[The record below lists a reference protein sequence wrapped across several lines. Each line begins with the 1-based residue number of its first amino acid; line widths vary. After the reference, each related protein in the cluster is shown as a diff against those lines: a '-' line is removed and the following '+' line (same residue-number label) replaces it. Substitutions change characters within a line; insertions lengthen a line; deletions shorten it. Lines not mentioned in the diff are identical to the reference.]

1 MKIFYLVNRC
11 QFLTIVL
18 RQHAHE
24 CRLKLAEFALY
35 NGVLSTFLHQSQQPD
50 TSRLSNRMYVSI
62 GPLGLKFDKERKEK
76 KLRKKDCATCIY

>member
-1 MKIFYLVNRC
+1 MRIFYLVNRR
-11 QFLTIVL
+11 QILTIVL

-50 TSRLSNRMYVSI
+50 TSRLSNKTEYM
-62 GPLGLKFDKERKEK
+62 
-76 KLRKKDCATCIY
+76 